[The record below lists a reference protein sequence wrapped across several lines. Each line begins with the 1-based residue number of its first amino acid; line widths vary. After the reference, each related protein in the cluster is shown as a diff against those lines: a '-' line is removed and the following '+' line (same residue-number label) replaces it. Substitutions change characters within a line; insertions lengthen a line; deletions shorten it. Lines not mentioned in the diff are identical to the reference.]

1 MAGGGA
7 EVLPLVA
14 HRRGAPG
21 VGASPC
27 KVLNKRCAGEGEGC
41 LFPAAEGMGPSC
53 RREWAESGC
62 WGDREEGGVVGG
74 VCVGAGHQV
83 GVRVCVAIP
92 TWVCVCDRE

>member
-7 EVLPLVA
+7 EVLHLVA

-27 KVLNKRCAGEGEGC
+27 KVLNKRCAGVGEGC

-53 RREWAESGC
+53 RREWAE
-62 WGDREEGGVVGG
+62 
-74 VCVGAGHQV
+74 
-83 GVRVCVAIP
+83 RVLG
-92 TWVCVCDRE
+92 